1 MEIDRVRASFAD
13 SARVLERVSAETAPA
28 ILRIGGVLADTCR
41 KGGTIL
47 LCGNGGSAA
56 DAQHVATELC
66 VRYVRDRRALP
77 ALALTVDTSILTA
90 CANDFGFERVFA
102 RQVEAIG
109 RPGDALVAI
118 STSGNS
124 ANVLA
129 AVDEAKRRG
138 IVTVALTGEGG
149 GALGGRCDHWIAVP
163 SSHTPRIQEALLA
176 IEHVLCEV
184 IEEGV
189 E

>member
-1 MEIDRVRASFAD
+1 MEIDRIRASFA
-13 SARVLERVSAETAPA
+13 ETAGLLARLQDEAGPA
-28 ILRIGGVLADTCR
+28 VRAAGEALAGIVRRGG
-41 KGGTIL
+41 KIL

-66 VRYVRDRRALP
+66 VRYVRNRRALP

-109 RPGDALVAI
+109 SAGDALVAI

-129 AVDEAKRRG
+129 AADEARARR
-138 IVTVALTGEGG
+138 ILTVALTGSGG
-149 GALGGRCDHWIAVP
+149 GALGRRCDHWIAVP
-163 SSHTPRIQEALLA
+163 ATHTPRIQEALLVV
-176 IEHVLCEV
+176 EHVLCEI